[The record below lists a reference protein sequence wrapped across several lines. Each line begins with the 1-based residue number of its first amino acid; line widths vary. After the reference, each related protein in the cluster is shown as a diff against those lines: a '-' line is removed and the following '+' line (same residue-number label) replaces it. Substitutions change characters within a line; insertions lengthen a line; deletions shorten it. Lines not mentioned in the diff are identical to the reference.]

1 MNIPKSKFNVADK
14 VAVRCD
20 EYPGVPFPATVS
32 AVWWC
37 SKYNQHEYRVTEDDG
52 CESDGYT
59 DEWLSP
65 ENTGAV
71 APPPSRPESKQDAP
85 AVG

>member
-1 MNIPKSKFNVADK
+1 MNIPKPKYNVADK
-14 VAVRCD
+14 VSVRCD

-37 SKYNQHEYRVTEDDG
+37 SKYNQHEYCVMEADG

-65 ENTGAV
+65 ENAR
-71 APPPSRPESKQDAP
+71 AMPPATESDHGK
-85 AVG
+85 